1 MDTDGNALESTRN
14 TGYHQMADH
23 DQHTLIERLEFA
35 VDGDR
40 QLAAALRGAAA
51 ALEGAAGRYE
61 AFADVTDP
69 DAAVGYLVNDPDT
82 DPETVWCVDCIPRL
96 ALADHSPIWPEGTA
110 AEEPC
115 VACGQVLIDVA
126 AGNSVTADPYESTR
140 RPLDR
145 IPETSEQLGGRADR
159 SDLLAR
165 DHDSPATPAT
175 APD

>member
-1 MDTDGNALESTRN
+1 MDTDGNALESARN

-35 VDGDR
+35 VDSDR

-51 ALEGAAGRYE
+51 ALEDAASRYE
-61 AFADVTDP
+61 ALADVTDP

-82 DPETVWCVDCIPRL
+82 GAETVWCVDCIRRF

-115 VACGQVLIDVA
+115 VACGQVLIDIA
-126 AGNSVTADPYESTR
+126 AGNSMTADHHEQTR
-140 RPLDR
+140 RPLDH
-145 IPETSEQLGGRADR
+145 IPETTEQLGGRADL
-159 SDLLAR
+159 SDSLAR
-165 DHDSPATPAT
+165 DHDSPTTQAT